1 MQSKIE
7 IYCKYI
13 HADCLFSTIFLIIN
27 YGIESRRFL
36 IPSLF
41 SLKILLWS
49 HLKYPLIG
57 ATPCAA
63 SSRSAIV
70 RAFSWQIFS
79 PLLFNQTQTNN
90 FLSISIVR
98 NLTNESCRASQNCGG
113 QVTFDFRL
121 PTGQIEFSGIFLTLL
136 VEQSPQPPPPP
147 PPPLESCNI

>member
-1 MQSKIE
+1 MYS
-7 IYCKYI
+7 CR
-13 HADCLFSTIFLIIN
+13 LFVFHHNPN
-27 YGIESRRFL
+27 YGIESRPFM

-41 SLKILLWS
+41 SLKILLRS

-70 RAFSWQIFS
+70 ASFSWQIFS
-79 PLLFNQTQTNN
+79 PFLLNQTQTNN
-90 FLSISIVR
+90 FLSISMFR

-113 QVTFDFRL
+113 QVTFVCRL

-136 VEQSPQPPPPP
+136 VEQSSPAPAT
-147 PPPLESCNI
+147 PPLESCNF